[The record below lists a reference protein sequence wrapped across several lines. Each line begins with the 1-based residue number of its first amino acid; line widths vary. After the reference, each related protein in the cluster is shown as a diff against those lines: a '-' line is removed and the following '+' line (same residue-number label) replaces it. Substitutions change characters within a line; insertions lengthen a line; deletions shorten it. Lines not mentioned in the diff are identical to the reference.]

1 MRDLWTNS
9 NKIAFK
15 KKIPI
20 SPVNVLL
27 TIDVLQQRC
36 GGPQDDEDNQSV
48 WWVIGFGT
56 WWQRLDSERLRIP
69 SCDGFFLLVLV
80 CDFHA
85 WVIPCFFCAFT
96 VSWSPKREFGTQLCN
111 LLSIKAG
118 RFLVKKTCCRDLKAA
133 CMELWSSWLGPG
145 IWRRPWR
152 LKATRRSK
160 Q

>member
-48 WWVIGFGT
+48 
-56 WWQRLDSERLRIP
+56 
-69 SCDGFFLLVLV
+69 
-80 CDFHA
+80 
-85 WVIPCFFCAFT
+85 
-96 VSWSPKREFGTQLCN
+96 
-111 LLSIKAG
+111 
-118 RFLVKKTCCRDLKAA
+118 
-133 CMELWSSWLGPG
+133 
-145 IWRRPWR
+145 
-152 LKATRRSK
+152 
-160 Q
+160 